1 MELEGCGLTTKLH
14 SCCSAVQ
21 SKWLGDSQKL
31 VTAIFSLAAKLQ
43 PSIIF
48 IDEVDGLLGRRRE
61 QDHEATTSLK
71 TEFMQLWVRRPQCN
85 LKCSCQAEVFKRQC
99 HLITPATMPP
109 ATSVCFWMMRLHC
122 PPGRVP
128 VGAPGKRARA
138 GRHEPG
144 Q

>member
-1 MELEGCGLTTKLH
+1 VQRLP
-14 SCCSAVQ
+14 CSAVQ

-71 TEFMQLWVRRPQCN
+71 TEFMQLWVRASQC
-85 LKCSCQAEVFKRQC
+85 
-99 HLITPATMPP
+99 
-109 ATSVCFWMMRLHC
+109 SVDVQLRCC
-122 PPGRVP
+122 
-128 VGAPGKRARA
+128 RA
-138 GRHEPG
+138 
-144 Q
+144 